1 MSNTPATSNQQEE
14 IDLGY
19 LINKINQL
27 FRRAVVALYDIISF
41 YLKYKFIVL
50 ALIIVGFGYGFYK
63 ESNSRPVL
71 DNKAIVIPNFESVDY
86 LYEKVDALNAKIQ
99 LKDSV
104 FLKSIFGSNHK
115 RVKKVEIESISDLYN
130 FAAKSRENIDI
141 LRILFKD
148 QEVSEFVEDITTSK
162 YFKYHKLN
170 VKIVGTSETQEI
182 FNQTISFFNNNSH
195 FSDYKS
201 NFIENN
207 DWQIEV
213 NKQMITQIDSILSSM
228 ISSGNQSNQGVLIS
242 DNSQLHNLIERKR
255 LLAESSLKLQMQAVD
270 FEDIIKV
277 VSADFNL
284 IETEGFVISPKI
296 KYPILLL
303 FFFTLF
309 FFFRYLFKNLK
320 RIAEKS
326 EN

>member
-1 MSNTPATSNQQEE
+1 MSNTSQTTSQQEE

-19 LINKINQL
+19 LIKKINHL
-27 FRRAVVALYDIISF
+27 FKRAVVALYEVISF
-41 YLKYKFIVL
+41 YLKHKFIVL
-50 ALIIVGFGYGFYK
+50 AIIIVGFAYGFYK
-63 ESNSRPVL
+63 ETTSKPVL
-71 DNKAIVIPNFESVDY
+71 NNKAIVIPNFESVDY

-99 LKDSV
+99 SKDSV
-104 FLKSIFGSNHK
+104 YLKSIFGSNQR
-115 RVKKVEIESISDLYN
+115 RVKKIEIEPISDLYN

-170 VKIVGTSETQEI
+170 VKIAGNSETEEVFKQI
-182 FNQTISFFNNNSH
+182 ISFFNENSH
-195 FSDYKS
+195 FSDYK
-201 NFIENN
+201 NDFIENN
-207 DWQIEV
+207 DWQIEIH
-213 NKQMITQIDSILSSM
+213 KQMITQIDSILTSV
-228 ISSGNQSNQGVLIS
+228 ISNAGQSNQGVLIS

-255 LLAESSLKLQMQAVD
+255 LLAESSLKLKMQSVD
-270 FEDIIKV
+270 FKDVIKV
-277 VSADFNL
+277 VSVDFNL
-284 IETEGFVISPKI
+284 LDTEGFKISPKI

-309 FFFRYLFKNLK
+309 FFFRYLFKTLK